1 MHQRTEHM
9 AWMNRITRKAMQ
21 ESSGSRAEF
30 IASQIQAAAES
41 LMRKKIIRCYTQSP
55 QKIGLDTEG

>member
-1 MHQRTEHM
+1 M